1 MLSLYHI
8 RPVPDHLDG
17 RTDEARKEAG
27 APLPSL
33 WLDEN
38 TPGMYKEAA
47 ELRDLGFRSRDT
59 TLAMLDQCNYP
70 VPSLQSL
77 PSRHTTQLADL
88 CIRISRS

>member
-1 MLSLYHI
+1 MPGCHRNAILSLYHI

-17 RTDEARKEAG
+17 RTDEVRKEAG

-59 TLAMLDQCNYP
+59 TLGMLNQCKLSHAITPIFAQPAYNAA
-70 VPSLQSL
+70 S
-77 PSRHTTQLADL
+77 
-88 CIRISRS
+88 